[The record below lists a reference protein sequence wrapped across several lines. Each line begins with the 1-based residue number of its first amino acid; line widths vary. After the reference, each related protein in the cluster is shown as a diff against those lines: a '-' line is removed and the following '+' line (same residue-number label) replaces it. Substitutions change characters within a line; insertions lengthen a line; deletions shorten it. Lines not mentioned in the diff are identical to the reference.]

1 MRLYKI
7 LSILLFPIIFI
18 YMIFRLIKKK
28 ENIKSISQKFVIKSD
43 KRPNNKLMIWFHA
56 ASVGEVNMVIPIIK
70 AVINERSDVHC
81 LITTATLTSSK
92 VFKSANIKNTTHQ
105 FLPIDVDFLIN
116 KFLTHWTPQV
126 AIFIESE
133 IWPNTI
139 DLTTKKLPLLLY
151 NARLSD
157 SSFNKWSKYRNFTS
171 NLLQKF
177 SLIFAASNL
186 DYTRFSTFTKD
197 NLKFIGHFKY
207 SSPPLTYSNEYV
219 KTLKTKLKKKN
230 IFVVVSTHRGEEET
244 IIKLHKEIKKK
255 IPNIFTIIIPRHP
268 KRIEEVIS
276 ISKNHKLNYIT
287 DINDHNHET
296 ELLLVAAFGV
306 LGNYFEVADI
316 VFVGGSLVNIGG
328 HNIIE
333 PAKQNCAIIVGPYIS
348 NFKDV
353 IDEFNSK
360 KAIIIAK
367 NYEELKNQ
375 LLKLFS
381 DANYKNQLINN
392 SKNIITEQKD
402 ISKTAV
408 DTIYQ
413 YLK

>member
-7 LSILLFPIIFI
+7 LSILLFPIIFV
-18 YMIFRLIKKK
+18 YMIIRLIKKK
-28 ENIKSISQKFVIKSD
+28 ENINSLSQKFVIKSD
-43 KRPNNKLMIWFHA
+43 RRPNNKLILWFHA
-56 ASVGEVNMVIPIIK
+56 ASVGEVNMAIPIIK

-81 LITTATLTSSK
+81 LVTTATLTSSK
-92 VFKSANIKNTTHQ
+92 VFKSSNIKNTTHQ
-105 FLPIDVDFLIN
+105 FLPVDVDFLIN
-116 KFLTHWTPQV
+116 KFLTYWNPQI

-157 SSFNKWSKYRNFTS
+157 SSFNRWSKYKNFTS
-171 NLLQKF
+171 TVLQKF

-186 DYTRFSTFTKD
+186 DYARFSTFTKD

-219 KTLKTKLKKKN
+219 KTLRAKLKNKN
-230 IFVVVSTHRGEEET
+230 IFVVASTHRGEEEM
-244 IIKLHKEIKKK
+244 IIKLHKEIKKN

-268 KRIEEVIS
+268 KRIEEIVS
-276 ISKNHKLNYIT
+276 ISKNYKLNYIA
-287 DINDHNHET
+287 DINDHTPET

-316 VFVGGSLVNIGG
+316 VFIGGSLVNIGG

-333 PAKQNCAIIVGPYIS
+333 PAKQDCAIIVGPHIS
-348 NFKDV
+348 NFKD
-353 IDEFNSK
+353 ITDEFISK

-367 NYEELKNQ
+367 DYEELKNQ

-381 DANYKNQLINN
+381 DSNYKNQLITN
-392 SKNIITEQKD
+392 SKNIIAEQKD

-413 YLK
+413 HLK